1 MAGPAPLE
9 TQERPVQTSKVR
21 EVNGNKILH
30 FPTSPEQIH
39 HETASKIT
47 VNLGAAGHPT
57 TLENVKSNQPF
68 QSPPD
73 LKKLGVEPSDLDLS
87 PENMVRLVTEEFEN
101 ADSGSHRVVV
111 GKGESGV
118 GMNKGRQNK
127 MRSLLSKLGLKKA
140 A

>member
-1 MAGPAPLE
+1 MAGPAPIE
-9 TQERPVQTSKVR
+9 TQDRPVKTSN
-21 EVNGNKILH
+21 EINGNKILH

-39 HETASKIT
+39 HETASEIT

-57 TLENVKSNQPF
+57 TTEDVKNNQPF
-68 QSPPD
+68 QPTPK
-73 LKKLGVEPSDLDLS
+73 LKELGVEPSEIDLS

-101 ADSGSHRVVV
+101 ADSGSHRVVA

-118 GMNKGRQNK
+118 GMNKGRQDK
-127 MRSLLSKLGLKKA
+127 MRSLLNKLGLKKA